1 MDAELQL
8 RNRIRETIASVKTD
22 PRAVTDIKKQIQS
35 LKREKMLQSSS
46 NGVTGAKMSQAY
58 LNKLAFNEKF
68 NTEMFKVQLG

>member
-46 NGVTGAKMSQAY
+46 NGVTGAKMS
-58 LNKLAFNEKF
+58 
-68 NTEMFKVQLG
+68 